1 MISKSSIE
9 IKYSEIV
16 WYLKWKLYETFLYQY
31 IFHFLVP
38 LNGTLLSYQLI
49 IGNINDKITQEN
61 YFSFNLSLL
70 VLYLKLSVTKSNT

>member
-49 IGNINDKITQEN
+49 IGNINDKITQAN
-61 YFSFNLSLL
+61 YFSFNLSL